1 MSVTAKLHHPL
12 LRCGVA
18 ATAAVAGMMLVQAA
32 HATTVPPDPCRGTRG
47 EVCHSEENCIALPG
61 TDFSVCKETYLYWNE

>member
-1 MSVTAKLHHPL
+1 
-12 LRCGVA
+12 
-18 ATAAVAGMMLVQAA
+18 MMLVQAA